1 MKKVLLCVLDGVGIE
16 KEEKGNAFKN
26 SSTPNIDK
34 LIKEYP
40 NTKINASG
48 TYVGLPDGQM
58 GNSEVGH
65 LTIGAGRIIY
75 QALEL
80 INRSI
85 RDNTFYSNEALLSA
99 INHAKENNSKLHLLG
114 LLSDGGVHSH
124 IEHIKAVLKLCK
136 KENFNNVYIHV
147 FTDGRDTYKESSME
161 YINEIEK
168 LNIGTISTISG
179 RFYAMDRDKR
189 FDRVEKAYSAMVLGE
204 GNKSDNIENYIKES
218 YKKDITDEF
227 LEPVIIDEKGN
238 IEDNDSI
245 IWCNFRPDRAIEILS
260 ALTNDD
266 FYGFVKENL
275 NNIYLT
281 TMMYV
286 SDNIKGDIAFKR
298 EEVDNS
304 LGIYL
309 SKLNKKQLRIAET
322 EKYAHV
328 TYFFDGGKDIELPNE
343 KRILI
348 PSPKVPTYDM
358 KPEMSAIEITDSLL
372 KEMDN
377 NYDFIF
383 LNFANGDMVG
393 HTGNYDATIKAVETM
408 DQMIGKIYE
417 KCNELGY
424 TFVITADHGNCE
436 CMIDKDGNMITSHTC
451 NKVPFIVTDT
461 KADISMVDKLSDIAP
476 FVLKYM
482 DLKVPSEMTS
492 K

>member
-85 RDNTFYSNEALLSA
+85 RDNTFYSNEALLNA

-179 RFYAMDRDKR
+179 RFYAMDRNKR

-266 FYGFVKENL
+266 FDGFVKENL

>member
-85 RDNTFYSNEALLSA
+85 RDNTFYSNEALLNA

-266 FYGFVKENL
+266 FDGFVKENL